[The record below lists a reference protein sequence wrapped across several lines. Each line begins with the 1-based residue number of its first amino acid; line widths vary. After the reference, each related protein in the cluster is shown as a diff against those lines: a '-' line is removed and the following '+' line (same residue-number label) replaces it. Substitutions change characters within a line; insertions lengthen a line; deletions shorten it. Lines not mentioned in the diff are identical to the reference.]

1 MELRDIRTDEDLDWA
16 LAEVEQYFDAPPEPR
31 TLEADRFDSLTDF
44 IEAYENREYPIEAHG
59 PVETCNRPTTPAPFN
74 SF

>member
-16 LAEVEQYFDAPPEPR
+16 LAEVEQYFDAPPQPG
-31 TLEADRFDSLTDF
+31 TLEADRFDSLTDL
-44 IEAYENREYPIEAHG
+44 IEAYENRKYPIEAHD
-59 PVETCNRPTTPAPFN
+59 PAETCNRPTTPAPFN

>member
-31 TLEADRFDSLTDF
+31 TLEADRFDSLTDLWKSLQ
-44 IEAYENREYPIEAHG
+44 G
-59 PVETCNRPTTPAPFN
+59 
-74 SF
+74 